1 MLSTPLF
8 PQFFALLLP
17 PLYIATLAQ
26 SSFIQIGVL
35 FESLCPDSINFIL
48 GPLSDADAKF
58 KQHIQLELVPFGKA
72 TIHEDG
78 EITCQHG
85 KYECQINKFLGNTAK
100 KTSENGISAILGR
113 MVRGADPDDWKQLAQ
128 DCYLHLDID
137 SETITK
143 TRTCANG
150 PEGDALQRV
159 AGQRTYSIEADPMT
173 FVPWILWNNGSNEEV
188 QKESRE
194 DLKPFICGHL
204 KKANID
210 QANCA

>member
-8 PQFFALLLP
+8 SQFFALLLP
-17 PLYIATLAQ
+17 PLHIATLAQ

-35 FESLCPDSINFIL
+35 FESLCPDSIDFIL
-48 GPLSDADAKF
+48 GPLSDAEAKF

-72 TIHEDG
+72 TIHENG

-85 KYECQINKFLGNTAK
+85 KYECQINKFL
-100 KTSENGISAILGR
+100 
-113 MVRGADPDDWKQLAQ
+113 
-128 DCYLHLDID
+128 
-137 SETITK
+137 
-143 TRTCANG
+143 
-150 PEGDALQRV
+150 
-159 AGQRTYSIEADPMT
+159 MT
-173 FVPWILWNNGSNEEV
+173 FVPWILWNNGSNKEV
-188 QKESRE
+188 QEESRE